1 MSTSSRFPTH
11 HILDDTTRYAPGE
24 LVRLDHSSGWLQI
37 IKDPQGSYEVV
48 GCRPA
53 TEYGGDPP
61 LLRVDLRKREATPIA
76 GTVSWTPSHPSRW

>member
-11 HILDDTTRYAPGE
+11 HIPDDGTRYAPGE
-24 LVRLDHSSGWLQI
+24 VVRLDHSSGQLQI
-37 IKDPQGSYEVV
+37 LKDPQGSYEVM

-76 GTVSWTPSHPSRW
+76 DTEPWTPGHPSRW